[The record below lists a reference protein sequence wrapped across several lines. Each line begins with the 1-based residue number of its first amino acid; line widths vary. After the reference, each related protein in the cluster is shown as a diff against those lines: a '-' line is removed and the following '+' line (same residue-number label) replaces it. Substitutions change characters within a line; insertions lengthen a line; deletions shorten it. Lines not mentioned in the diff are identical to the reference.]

1 MRNLLLLSNST
12 NHGQG
17 YLDHAMHEVRVL
29 LGAARRL
36 VFVPFALH
44 DRAAYV
50 AKARARFA
58 TEGIEVDELTANAVG
73 RRLLGSA
80 EAVFVGGGNTF
91 RLLKTLQESELLEPL
106 RRRVRDGVPY
116 LGASA
121 GINVVCPTIKTTNDM
136 PIVQPPRFEALGI
149 VPFQINPHY
158 LDPDPGS
165 RHMGETR
172 EDRIREFHEDN
183 DVPVVGLREG
193 AWLRI
198 EGTGGRVGGAAS
210 ARVFRRGRAPE
221 ELAPGAS
228 LEALLAD

>member
-17 YLDHAMHEVRVL
+17 YLGHAMHEVRVL

-172 EDRIREFHEDN
+172 EDRIREFHEEN